1 MQIVQG
7 QALVTKNGRF
17 IYPQNEEIKPLELTA
32 LINYNAQNLVPKYR
46 ENMNMYLGKHDILSN
61 PATQTGLNNKLV
73 ANLTKYIVDT
83 YNGYFLGIPPK
94 ITLDEGDENDKFQQW
109 LTNVSFVDKLAEI
122 SKQADVY
129 GRSYGFLYQKE
140 NANTGFTYVS
150 PSKSFM
156 IYDDTVEHA
165 PLAFVRYE
173 YLANQ
178 SEYQS
183 HGFIYYADKVIEFKA
198 ENFIG
203 EEVNPYQL
211 VPATEF
217 FENEERE
224 GVFDSVKT
232 LVNALDKGLS
242 QKANQVEYFDNA
254 YLSII
259 GLHLPTDKNGN
270 IKMNFK
276 TNRVLYAPQTDPN
289 SSKPDVKFI
298 SKPDSDTMQENY
310 LTRLTNLI
318 YQISMVPNLSDI
330 NFSGTSS
337 GIALKYKYLS
347 MQMKASEKERKFT
360 KALRQLFQIVF
371 STGQVLPLQD
381 ANDWQNLTF
390 SFTRNVPD
398 DVPGA
403 IDAAKAATGIVSHRT
418 QLKLLPFVS
427 NADDELQQVGKEK
440 ADQIKQARASMG
452 DLMDGEKDEQDE

>member
-7 QALVTKNGRF
+7 QALITKNGRF
-17 IYPQNEEIKPLELTA
+17 IYPQNQEIKPLELTA
-32 LINYNAQNLVPKYR
+32 LINYNVQNLVPQYR
-46 ENMNMYLGKHDILSN
+46 ENMNMYLGKHDILNN

-73 ANLTKYIVDT
+73 ANLTKYIVDI
-83 YNGYFLGIPPK
+83 YGGYFLGIPPK
-94 ITLDEGDENDKFQQW
+94 ITLNSAGNENDQFQQW
-109 LTNVSFVDKLAEI
+109 LTSVSFVDKLAEI

-140 NANTGFTYVS
+140 DATTGFTYIS
-150 PSKSFM
+150 PTRSFM

-173 YLANQ
+173 YLTNQ
-178 SEYQS
+178 SEYQA
-183 HGFIYYADKVIEFKA
+183 HGFIYYANKIVEFA
-198 ENFIG
+198 AGNLVG
-203 EEVNPYQL
+203 EEINPYKL
-211 VPATEF
+211 VPAIEF
-217 FENEERE
+217 FENEERQ
-224 GVFDSVKT
+224 GVFEPVKT

-242 QKANQVEYFDNA
+242 QKANQIEYFDNA

-259 GLHLPTDKNGN
+259 GLHLPTDKAGN

-289 SSKPDVKFI
+289 SKPDIRFI
-298 SKPDSDTMQENY
+298 SKPDADTMQENY
-310 LTRLTNLI
+310 LNRLTNLI
-318 YQISMVPNLSDI
+318 YQISMVPNLNDI
-330 NFSGTSS
+330 NFSGAAS
-337 GIALKYKYLS
+337 GIALKYKYLA

-403 IDAAKAATGIVSHRT
+403 IDAAKDATGIVSHRT
-418 QLKLLPFVS
+418 QLKLLPFV
-427 NADDELQQVGKEK
+427 NDADNEINQIGKEK

-452 DLMDGEKDEQDE
+452 DLMDSDQDETND

>member
-7 QALVTKNGRF
+7 QALVTRNGRF
-17 IYPQNEEIKPLELTA
+17 IYPQGQEIKPLELTA
-32 LINYNAQNLVPKYR
+32 LINYNSQNLVPQYR
-46 ENMNMYLGKHDILSN
+46 ENMNMYLSKHDILN
-61 PATQTGLNNKLV
+61 APTTQTGLNNRLV
-73 ANLTKYIVDT
+73 ANLPKYIVDT
-83 YNGYFLGIPPK
+83 YGGYFLGIPPK
-94 ITLDEGDENDKFQQW
+94 ITLNSAGDENDQFQKW
-109 LTNVSFVDKLAEI
+109 LTSVSFVDKLTEI
-122 SKQADVY
+122 SKQADIY

-140 NANTGFTYVS
+140 DASTGFTYVS
-150 PSKSFM
+150 PTKSFM

-173 YLANQ
+173 YLTNQ

-183 HGFIYYADKVIEFKA
+183 HGFIYYADKVIEFVA
-198 ENFIG
+198 GHFVGENI
-203 EEVNPYQL
+203 NPYKL
-211 VPATEF
+211 VPAVEF

-232 LVNALDKGLS
+232 LVNALDRGVS
-242 QKANQVEYFDNA
+242 QKANQIEYFDNA

-276 TNRVLYAPQTDPN
+276 TNRVLYAPQVDPN
-289 SSKPDVKFI
+289 SKPDIKFI
-298 SKPDSDTMQENY
+298 SKPDADTMQENY
-310 LTRLTNLI
+310 LNRLTNLI
-318 YQISMVPNLSDI
+318 YQISMVPNLNDI
-330 NFSGTSS
+330 NFSGTAS

-403 IDAAKAATGIVSHRT
+403 IDAAKDATGIVSHRT
-418 QLKLLPFVS
+418 QLKLLPFV
-427 NADDELQQVGKEK
+427 NDADNEINQIGKEK

-452 DLMDGEKDEQDE
+452 DLMDSDQDETND